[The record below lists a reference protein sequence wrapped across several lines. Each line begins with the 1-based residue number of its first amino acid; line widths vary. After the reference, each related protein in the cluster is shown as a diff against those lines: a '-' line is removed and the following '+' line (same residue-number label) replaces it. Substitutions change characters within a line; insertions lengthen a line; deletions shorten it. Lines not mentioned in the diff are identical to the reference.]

1 MGEEQKLSWQT
12 IAQVKMED
20 GGGQMGRSA
29 ATGDVDRFE
38 NCFSVRFIDG
48 FGGTSR
54 KPGGLGACTPE
65 WLGMPFSTLE
75 KIEVLGRDRGEK

>member
-29 ATGDVDRFE
+29 ATGDVDRIE
-38 NCFSVRFIDG
+38 KCFSEDLLMGLVAH
-48 FGGTSR
+48 
-54 KPGGLGACTPE
+54 PGNL
-65 WLGMPFSTLE
+65 
-75 KIEVLGRDRGEK
+75 VD